1 MIEADYIGAMA
12 KMGRGDLTAMIGGS
26 RRSIFLSTLVGL
38 AAWLGVAASNALAIE
53 HGVFPAGGLWSGDTW
68 LMYNGTYEGQR
79 YSGLKDITPANAAK
93 MKEVCRVKIG
103 KSGAFQPG
111 MIVVDGT
118 MYLTLDT
125 DTIALDPTNCKI
137 RWHSTYVSEQEPAW
151 HVNRGVGY
159 LDGRLFRGTGDG
171 RVIALD
177 AKTGKTLWKDVAG
190 NPGFGEFVSAAP
202 IAWNGLV
209 FVGVAGSDWGIRGR
223 ILALDA
229 ATGREVWR
237 FYTIPIGNETGSD
250 SWKADSGKRGGGGS
264 WTSYALD
271 ISNSELFVPVGN
283 PSPDFVT
290 SDRDGANLFSDSFVV
305 LNANTGAL
313 KWWYQLR
320 AKDSHDVDLA
330 ASPIIYNNSKGDG
343 MVAAGGKD
351 GHVYVVD
358 RNSHRLVFKTE
369 VTTIKNDTVDPTEA
383 GVTVC
388 PGVLGGVLWNGPA
401 FDNNN
406 KSLYVGT
413 VDWCSNLTSQ
423 TPQYDPGK
431 PFLGGDFKQEGKGS
445 GWVYAIDSDSGA
457 VKWKYQAEAPVV
469 AGVTPTAGG
478 VLFTGDMKGNFL
490 VFNSK
495 TGELVHKVAMG
506 SPLAGGVITYKLN
519 DKQYVAF
526 STGNVSR
533 LVWGTVGIPTIVIMS
548 GGGEAN

>member
-1 MIEADYIGAMA
+1 
-12 KMGRGDLTAMIGGS
+12 MIGGS
-26 RRSIFLSTLVGL
+26 RHSIFSTALVGL
-38 AAWLGVAASNALAIE
+38 IAWTVMAASTALAIE
-53 HGVFPAGGLWSGDTW
+53 QSGFPAGGQYTGDTW
-68 LMYNGTYEGQR
+68 LTYNNTFEGQR
-79 YSGLKDITPANAAK
+79 FSSLKDITPANASK

-125 DTIALDPTNCKI
+125 ETIALDPTNCKV
-137 RWHSTYVSEQEPAW
+137 RWRTDYKPEQEEAW
-151 HVNRGVGY
+151 HVNRGVAFLG
-159 LDGRLFRGTGDG
+159 DHLFRGTGDA
-171 RVIALD
+171 RLIALD
-177 AKTGKTLWKDVAG
+177 AKTGKTLWKDVVG
-190 NPGFGEFVSAAP
+190 NPGVGEFIAAAP

-209 FVGVAGSDWGIRGR
+209 FVGIAGGDWGIRGR
-223 ILALDA
+223 IMAFDA
-229 ATGREVWR
+229 QTGREVWR
-237 FYTIPIGNETGSD
+237 FYTIPVGNETGSD
-250 SWKADSGKRGGGGS
+250 SWKLDSGKRGGGGS
-264 WTSYALD
+264 WTSYSLD
-271 ISNSELFVPVGN
+271 VSNAELFVPVGN
-283 PSPDFVT
+283 PAPDFTT

-320 AKDSHDVDLA
+320 SKDSHDVDLA
-330 ASPIIYNNSKGDG
+330 AAPMIYNNSQGDG

-351 GHVYVVD
+351 GRLYVVD
-358 RNSHRLVFKTE
+358 RNSHKLAFKVE

-401 FDNNN
+401 FDDNN

-423 TPQYDPGK
+423 MPQYMTGK
-431 PFLGGDFKQEGKGS
+431 LYLGGDAKQTGPSS
-445 GWVYAIDSDSGA
+445 GWVMAIDSDSGA
-457 VKWKYQAEAPVV
+457 VKWKYHAEAPVV

-495 TGELVHKVAMG
+495 TGDLIRKTAIG
-506 SPLAGGVITYKLN
+506 GPLAGGVITYKL
-519 DKQYVAF
+519 DGKQYVAF
-526 STGNVSR
+526 SSGNVSR
-533 LVWGTVGIPTIVIMS
+533 LIWGSVGIPTIVIMR
-548 GGGEAN
+548 GGEEN